1 MVSELLAEQTASWCG
16 STSTTPTRATSSC
29 SPTSSACTPSSVEDA
44 LDPHQ
49 RDKYVHYERHVF
61 LVCHAIEL
69 DVERAELRT
78 IELNV
83 FIGDTWLVTVHRRR
97 TPT

>member
-1 MVSELLAEQTASWCG
+1 M
-16 STSTTPTRATSSC
+16 
-29 SPTSSACTPSSVEDA
+29 EDA

-69 DVERAELRT
+69 DVERTELRT
-78 IELNV
+78 VELNV
-83 FIGDTWLVTVHRRR
+83 FIGDDVARHRR
-97 TPT
+97 TAGTAT